1 MRSFVTT
8 HELGKLLRQRKTAK
22 RRRPRR
28 SVDGVDRLENRRLLD
43 GTGLLAGD
51 VNLDGRFS
59 SEDVVLVFTAGK
71 YDTGAEAG
79 WTEGDWNQDRLFN
92 SDDLVFAN
100 EAGSYEGPNVPS
112 SLRITEFFATGGSSF
127 LDEDGEQSDWIEIR
141 NVSNSPIDTTGW
153 KLTDSANDLARWE
166 LPSMRLESGSYLIV
180 FASGKNRRDPA
191 ATLHANFKLAA
202 AGEYLALVAPNS
214 DIVSQFSSE
223 YPAQDDGITY
233 GSRQDGTV
241 GPLAIPTPGA
251 ANSSAHFEIADVT
264 ASVASGYFTSAFTL
278 SLATPTNN
286 ATIRYTLD
294 GSEPTAHHGQ
304 VYSGPLQIAES
315 TILRAAAFIGDAS
328 SNAITRT
335 LLFVHDVLAQSNESA
350 IADGFPSAWG
360 SRAADY
366 AMDQS
371 IIGQHGS
378 DAYEGRYAANI
389 SSELQALPVVSLLI
403 DRDSMFGERGIYSNP
418 NERGA
423 AWERAVSIDY
433 VPQDAATP
441 GFQVEA
447 GIRVQGGI
455 SRTASSKLAFRLLFK
470 EAYGPKKLNYPL
482 FGENAASEFNSLTLR
497 ASGGDFSGRYIH
509 DAFGRETQLATG
521 NTASHGKL
529 IYLYINGLFWGLYEI
544 VERPDETFASNYF
557 GGDEDDWDVINAG
570 DLGAERDT
578 AISGTL
584 DAWQSLV
591 ASTRELEQ
599 ASDETARTAI
609 YQRILGNYADGT
621 DDPNVETLLD
631 VDNYID
637 YLIVNWYIKN
647 TDWPHRNFYMMRLRG
662 EESTGFKF
670 VVWDTEFSLDNATAA
685 TDLAVFGSTQPLG
698 PSLIFQGLSKTREFK
713 TRFAERLALHTSI
726 GGALYSS
733 SSIEVGSTEP
743 LKNAAAD
750 RYQALIY
757 ETAIA
762 MAAESARWGDSS
774 SRSPSGNGGTT
785 TPDSPFGED
794 RHANGIGLGA
804 TILSVAQPITPL
816 VSHIDQPDDRDVFS
830 FTPTINLP
838 WTFQLLPVENAIG
851 VHLEIQ
857 DATGTVLASGNLQSM
872 VDSLQWNL
880 EANQTYYAVVSAID
894 PTATGVYGVTSVTS
908 ARIPGGG
915 GLPPDDD
922 GETGGIPGGGMPGD
936 DLPDGGDAGNGD
948 LPADGGGTHSGP
960 WTRDEVWRIKVDA
973 VMNDFFPQRLE
984 QFLKDLK
991 SAGLI
996 E

>member
-1 MRSFVTT
+1 MRSFLTA
-8 HELGKLLRQRKTAK
+8 HYLGMLLRRKVAK
-22 RRRPRR
+22 RLQTRR
-28 SVDGVDRLENRRLLD
+28 SVGRVDRLEDRRLLD

-92 SDDLVFAN
+92 PDDLIFAN
-100 EAGSYEGPNVPS
+100 EAGSYEGQNVPS
-112 SLRITEFFATGGSSF
+112 SLKITEFLAAGGSS
-127 LDEDGEQSDWIEIR
+127 LVDEDGEPSDWIEIR
-141 NVSNSPIDTTGW
+141 NVSNAPIETTGW
-153 KLTDSANDLARWE
+153 KLTDSADDLSRWE
-166 LPSMRLESGSYLIV
+166 LPSVRLESGNYLIV

-191 ATLHANFKLAA
+191 GALHANFKLAA
-202 AGEYLALVAPNS
+202 DGEYLALIAPNG
-214 DIVSQFSSE
+214 DVVSHFASQ

-241 GPLAIPTPGA
+241 GPLAIATPGA
-251 ANSSAHFEIADVT
+251 ANSSAYYEIADVT
-264 ASVASGYFTSAFTL
+264 ANVASGYFNSAFTL
-278 SLATPTNN
+278 SLATRTYGV
-286 ATIRYTLD
+286 TIRYTLD
-294 GSEPTAHHGQ
+294 GSEPTAQHGQ
-304 VYSGPLQIAES
+304 VYTEPLQIAES

-335 LLFVHDVLAQSNESA
+335 LLFVDDVLAQSNESA
-350 IADGFPSAWG
+350 IADGYPTTWG

-371 IIGQHGS
+371 IIGPNGT
-378 DAYEGRYAANI
+378 DDYEGKYAANI
-389 SSELQALPVVSLLI
+389 STDLQALPVVSLVI
-403 DRDSMFGERGIYSNP
+403 DRESMFGEQGIYSNP

-433 VPQDAATP
+433 MPQDAATP
-441 GFQVEA
+441 GFQVNA

-470 EAYGPKKLNYPL
+470 GEYGPKKLNYPL

-521 NTASHGKL
+521 NPASHGKL
-529 IYLYINGLFWGLYEI
+529 VYLYINGLFWGLYEV

-570 DLGAERDT
+570 DLGDEKDT

-609 YQRILGNYADGT
+609 YQRIRGNYADGT

-637 YLIVNWYIKN
+637 YLIVNWYLKN

-670 VVWDTEFSLDNATAA
+670 VVWDTEFTLDNATAT
-685 TDLAVFGSTQPLG
+685 TDLAAFGSTQALG
-698 PSLIFQGLSKTREFK
+698 PSLIFPGLSKTSEFK
-713 TRFAERLALHTSI
+713 TRFAERLAFHTSL
-726 GGALYSS
+726 GGAFYTSS
-733 SSIEVGSTEP
+733 SSEVGSTEP
-743 LKNAAAD
+743 LENAAAD
-750 RYQALIY
+750 RYQALIDQ
-757 ETAIA
+757 TAIA

-774 SRSPSGNGGTT
+774 SRTPSGNGGIAT

-816 VSHIDQPDDRDVFS
+816 VSHIDQPGDRDVFS

-838 WTFQLLPVENAIG
+838 WTFQLLPIENAIG

-857 DATGTVLASGNLQSM
+857 DATGTVLASGNLQAAL
-872 VDSLQWNL
+872 DSLQWNL
-880 EANQTYYAVVSAID
+880 EANQTYYAVVSALD
-894 PTATGVYGVTSVTS
+894 PTATGVYGVTSITS
-908 ARIPGGG
+908 ARIPTGGG
-915 GLPPDDD
+915 GQPPDDA
-922 GETGGIPGGGMPGD
+922 GETGGIPGG
-936 DLPDGGDAGNGD
+936 DLPGGPGGNDEGNGGV
-948 LPADGGGTHSGP
+948 PPDGPGTHSGP
-960 WTRDEVWRIKVDA
+960 WTRDEVWRVKVDA
-973 VMNDFFPQRLE
+973 VLNDFFPQRLD

-991 SAGLI
+991 AVGLI